1 MVIVP
6 ILITSRH
13 LVINDIS
20 NKDNNDKDN
29 NDKDNNDKDND
40 KPVTPFVMNVLDAI
54 LVPFLLIK
62 IKMKII

>member
-20 NKDNNDKDN
+20 NKDNNDKDISN
-29 NDKDNNDKDND
+29 KDNNDNNDSDND

-54 LVPFLLIK
+54 LVPFL
-62 IKMKII
+62 